1 VVTLHQLRIF
11 DSVARHLNVTNASA
25 ELHMSQPAVTHQLK
39 LLEREYGTQF
49 YRKTGQGIAL
59 TESGRA
65 FVAAARPIL
74 KDIANLETQFQR
86 RVDTR
91 VLTIGGTHSLCI
103 SVLPEAIMEFKQ
115 THPGTQFTLETDDS
129 RVIEH
134 QVLSGSVD
142 VALVT
147 HPSYKPGLSVEPY
160 RELEVIAFAPASSP
174 LRGKQV
180 TLSALAQFPLVIRK
194 ESKILKELISLGYKP
209 TVAVACKSSGA
220 VHAAVQKGMG
230 IGILQGD
237 SVKSAIEDGA
247 LIKLN
252 VPELK
257 KIALRSFIVFS
268 QEKPLDAIAE
278 EFLELLRKRKSA
290 RPSHKF

>member
-1 VVTLHQLRIF
+1 
-11 DSVARHLNVTNASA
+11 
-25 ELHMSQPAVTHQLK
+25 MSQPAVTHQLK
-39 LLEREYGTQF
+39 LLEQRCGRQF

-59 TESGRA
+59 TESGLA
-65 FVAAARPIL
+65 FLTAVRPIL
-74 KDIANLETQFQR
+74 KEIADVERQFQR
-86 RVDTR
+86 RVNTK

-103 SVLPEAIMEFKQ
+103 SVLPQTIMDFKQ

-129 RVIEH
+129 RVIEQ

-147 HPSYKPGLSVEPY
+147 HPSYKPGLAVEPY
-160 RELEVIAFAPASSP
+160 QDLEVIAFAPASSP
-174 LRGKQV
+174 LRGKRIK
-180 TLSALAQFPLVIRK
+180 LSELAEFPLVIRK

-209 TVAVACKSSGA
+209 TVAVACKNSGA
-220 VHAAVQKGMG
+220 VQAAVQKGMG

-237 SVKSAIEDGA
+237 SVKSAITDGA

-257 KIALRSFIVFS
+257 KIALQSFIVFN
-268 QEKPLDAIAE
+268 QQQPLNAMAE
-278 EFLELLRKRKSA
+278 EFVELLRRRKPVP
-290 RPSHKF
+290 PSHKRLRSS